1 MIALVKVAVKSFG
14 ALGFVILL
22 CSVTLTRGR
31 AAGHDMQQ
39 QGSGD
44 LKAED
49 KTCTDIPLKN
59 IGEINFEA
67 IGATIDEAIKQGKNW
82 IPCDAK
88 QESDP
93 KSDTP
98 AQALQ
103 RGFDYYSWLT
113 FIALNSPHGGF
124 LGTGTPV
131 WQTYKQLPDVMLAD
145 GRRPSD
151 WSDSNQPVIPDPC
164 ANKKGMIIHMEMEE
178 TYNEP
183 FKTGPLFDQNGN
195 YALFVIFMNK
205 QMFGY
210 IRDNNLYNREGQ
222 EIFQAKQMEV
232 DFPEGNIGLGSLGAV
247 MVKVSWK
254 LMKEGV
260 DFGPNITPKYHIID
274 GLLYRPK
281 QKGEDAC
288 RQVKLGLIGFHVG
301 HKTAS
306 RQQWIWTTFEH
317 HENVPTEEDV
327 DNHKAAGPY
336 SFYDP
341 TCKLS
346 ECPVNQVPEGPW
358 DPDTLGWAPFPKNH
372 TFKSQIVRT
381 GPSSAKLFQ
390 DDDVAVLNKLF
401 HNWPR
406 IKGTVWEN
414 YDLIT
419 TQWPS
424 GFPCSFKKHPGNL
437 PDPTCTPF
445 PMFLANSTLETF
457 SQAHSNTIKLDPD
470 APDVRNGIPLAT
482 SSCIS
487 CHNNAT
493 TNPTHHDPKTI
504 AMRSDFTYILEKAC
518 SVNKEENHLRENCTH
533 D

>member
-1 MIALVKVAVKSFG
+1 MIAFAQIGSKSFG
-14 ALGFVILL
+14 ALGIVMLI
-22 CSVTLTRGR
+22 CSAPLIGGR
-31 AAGHDMQQ
+31 ATGHELPQHAPAD
-39 QGSGD
+39 
-44 LKAED
+44 
-49 KTCTDIPLKN
+49 TCTDIPLKN
-59 IGEINFEA
+59 ISEIDLGT
-67 IGATIDEAIKQGKNW
+67 IGSTIDDAIKQGKNW
-82 IPCDAK
+82 IPCDAN

-93 KSDTP
+93 RGDTP
-98 AQALQ
+98 AQKLQ

-113 FIALNSPHGGF
+113 FIALNSPRAGF

-131 WQTYKQLPDVMLAD
+131 WEGYKQLPDVMLPD
-145 GRRPSD
+145 GSRPYD
-151 WSDSNQPVIPDPC
+151 WSDPNQSFVPAPC

-195 YALFVIFMNK
+195 YAFFVIFMNR

-210 IRDNNLYNREGQ
+210 IRENDLYNREGQ
-222 EIFQAKQMEV
+222 EAFQAKQNEV
-232 DFPEGNIGLGSLGAV
+232 DFPEGNITEGTLGAI
-247 MVKVSWK
+247 MIKASWK

-260 DFGPNITPKYHIID
+260 DFGANVTPKYHIID
-274 GLLYRPK
+274 GLLYRPS
-281 QKGEDAC
+281 QKGENAC

-301 HKTAS
+301 HKTFS

-317 HENVPTEEDV
+317 HENVPTQEDV
-327 DNHKAAGPY
+327 DKHTTAGPY

-341 TCKLS
+341 KREPS
-346 ECPVNQVPEGPW
+346 DRPVNQVPEGPW
-358 DPDTLGWAPFPKNH
+358 DPDERGWVPFPKKPFF
-372 TFKSQIVRT
+372 TSQIVRS
-381 GPSSAKLFQ
+381 GPSSTELFK
-390 DDDVAVLNKLF
+390 DDDVAVLNTLF
-401 HNWPR
+401 HDWSR

-424 GFPCSFKKHPGNL
+424 GFPCSFKKHPGTL

-445 PMFLANSTLETF
+445 PTFLANSTLETF
-457 SQAHSNTIKLDPD
+457 SQPLHDGG
-470 APDVRNGIPLAT
+470 VPLAT

-493 TNPTHHDPKTI
+493 TNPTHHDPRSI

-518 SVNKEENHLRENCTH
+518 STDPKENELREVCKH

>member
-1 MIALVKVAVKSFG
+1 MIEVDRFALKFIG
-14 ALGFVILL
+14 ALGIVMLL
-22 CSVTLTRGR
+22 CCITLTRGR
-31 AAGHDMQQ
+31 AAGQDVQQ
-39 QGSGD
+39 QPSGKLNSD
-44 LKAED
+44 D

-59 IGEINFEA
+59 ISEIDFGVIENA
-67 IGATIDEAIKQGKNW
+67 IDNAIKQGKNW
-82 IPCDAK
+82 IPCDAN

-93 KSDTP
+93 KDDTP
-98 AQALQ
+98 AQKLQ

-113 FIALNSPHGGF
+113 FIALNSPKGGF
-124 LGTGTPV
+124 LGTETPV
-131 WQTYKQLPDVMLAD
+131 WETYKQLPDVMRSD
-145 GRRPSD
+145 GSSSD
-151 WSDSNQPVIPDPC
+151 WSDPNQPLVPAPC

-195 YALFVIFMNK
+195 YAVFVIFMNK

-210 IRDNNLYNREGQ
+210 IKENNLYNREGQ
-222 EIFQAKQMEV
+222 ETFQVKQNEV
-232 DFPEGNIGLGSLGAV
+232 DFPEGNITAGSLGAI
-247 MVKVSWK
+247 MIKVSWK
-254 LMKEGV
+254 LMKERV

-301 HKTAS
+301 HKTAQ

-317 HENVPTEEDV
+317 HENVPTQEDV
-327 DNHKAAGPY
+327 DKHTTAGPY

-341 TCKLS
+341 KCKPS
-346 ECPVNQVPEGPW
+346 DCPVNQVPAGPW
-358 DPDTLGWAPFPKNH
+358 DPDPLGWAPFPASPA
-372 TFKSQIVRT
+372 FRSQIVRT
-381 GPSSAKLFQ
+381 GPSSGELFQ

-401 HNWPR
+401 HDWKQ
-406 IKGTVWEN
+406 IKGTVWEH

-424 GFPCSFKKHPGNL
+424 SFPCSFKKHPGSL

-445 PMFLANSTLETF
+445 PTFLANSTLETF
-457 SQAHSNTIKLDPD
+457 SQPLHDGG
-470 APDVRNGIPLAT
+470 VPLAT

-493 TNPTHHDPKTI
+493 TNPTHHDPKSM
-504 AMRSDFTYILEKAC
+504 AMRSDFTYILEKAH
-518 SVNKEENHLRENCTH
+518 SIHESGAQENNK
-533 D
+533 